1 MKQRILDV
9 VSTLALL
16 IVLGLAA
23 AILMPRAYADMIPTP
38 QGDQRAQPADDRA
51 RVKAMLERPE
61 VVREMQKMG
70 IPPEKAA
77 ARVDAMSDVGGE
89 SARRPAERAACGR
102 RGCRPR
108 SWLLIIIVI
117 LLIVIII

>member
-1 MKQRILDV
+1 MKQRILHV
-9 VSTLALL
+9 LSTLALL

-38 QGDQRAQPADDRA
+38 QGDQRAQPADERA

-61 VVREMQKMG
+61 VVREMQQMG

-77 ARVDAMSDVGGE
+77 ARVDAMTDVEVSQLAGRLNALPAGGAL
-89 SARRPAERAACGR
+89 STQD
-102 RGCRPR
+102 
-108 SWLLIIIVI
+108 WLLIIIVV
-117 LLIVIII
+117 LLIIIII

>member
-9 VSTLALL
+9 VSTFALL
-16 IVLGLAA
+16 TVLGLAG

-38 QGDQRAQPADDRA
+38 QGDRRAQPADDRA
-51 RVKAMLERPE
+51 GVKAMLERPE

-77 ARVDAMSDVGGE
+77 ARVDAMTDVEVSQLAGRLNALPAGGAMSTE
-89 SARRPAERAACGR
+89 E
-102 RGCRPR
+102 
-108 SWLLIIIVI
+108 WLLVIVVI
-117 LLIVIII
+117 LLVIIIL

>member
-9 VSTLALL
+9 VSTFALL
-16 IVLGLAA
+16 TVLGLAA

-38 QGDQRAQPADDRA
+38 EDDQRVQPADDRA
-51 RVKAMLERPE
+51 AVKALLERPE

-77 ARVDAMSDVGGE
+77 ARVDAMTDVEVSQLAGRLDALPAGGAISTE
-89 SARRPAERAACGR
+89 Q
-102 RGCRPR
+102 
-108 SWLLIIIVI
+108 WLLIIVVI
-117 LLIVIII
+117 LLIIIIL